1 MPEST
6 NIPTSPFMG
15 QRASSGDGGGDTTSI
30 RSGHSLSSLGVGVPK
45 HPEMAQPGLNASII
59 ETVNTSFENGQVTK
73 GMVVG
78 ELALVHNGEKAK
90 STAEAI
96 RLENF
101 AVLYKVA
108 PNPMFVKQIFDKP
121 GEYTLDVSHLSKPQ
135 VAFKYQVH
143 LEDTSLASYSP
154 VILKPNW
161 KVEPTQVSVML
172 NYEFNHNLL
181 SEKTSITLQNVV
193 LVINI
198 EKGKALSCQS
208 KPVGS
213 FSKEKSMIYWR
224 LGDVTLEKFAENTPR
239 LLARFTTEGE
249 AKPGTVEARWEV
261 IGEQAVGLGSSLGVS
276 QTSSA
281 PKEGGSSPDPFADEG
296 NAGGSSSSHKEWN
309 VCCKLKMALMSESW

>member
-1 MPEST
+1 M
-6 NIPTSPFMG
+6 
-15 QRASSGDGGGDTTSI
+15 
-30 RSGHSLSSLGVGVPK
+30 GVGVPK
-45 HPEMAQPGLNASII
+45 HPEMSQPGLNASII
-59 ETVNTSFENGQVTK
+59 ETVNTSFEDGQVTK

-78 ELALVHNGEKAK
+78 ELALVHNGEKAEP
-90 STAEAI
+90 TAEAI

-108 PNPMFVKQIFDKP
+108 PNPMFVKQILDKP

-143 LEDTSLASYSP
+143 LEDTALASYSP

-172 NYEFNHNLL
+172 NYEFNHSLL
-181 SEKTSITLQNVV
+181 SEKTTITLQNVV

-249 AKPGTVEARWEV
+249 AKPGAVEARWEV
-261 IGEQAVGLGSSLGVS
+261 VGEQAVGLGSSLGVS
-276 QTSSA
+276 QTTLA
-281 PKEGGSSPDPFADEG
+281 QKEGGGSSPDPFADEG
-296 NAGGSSSSHKEWN
+296 NAGSNSSSHKE
-309 VCCKLKMALMSESW
+309 VTTIRKLTSGTYVAN